1 VLTCGIEECGDT
13 PNPVIHT
20 HVSSRDVAATQVVD
34 YAAHALASG
43 LEPMSVDIP
52 YPEDFSAELR
62 RVVLGG
68 VTIAH
73 GTGQDLRCL
82 HGKREISDTS
92 QRNYHLLINRE
103 SSWTL
108 RHRGDLLVRAND
120 AAIVDSALPY
130 EFTFPPFN
138 DTHIQLSESWMHQWL
153 PDPGVLTG
161 RAILRDS
168 AWGAALCSFV
178 RMLTPAFLVQA
189 PLPPQLILDH
199 VGALLSILAHD
210 MRVQPDVVPRMDRL
224 LREHILD
231 TVRQRCT
238 ESGITAT
245 DIASTLKIST
255 RTLHRHLA
263 AFHQT
268 FGGVLIDARADVA
281 TRMLESAAFRRL
293 TIAEISR
300 RSGFGDPSHFARV
313 VNSRSGRTP
322 LQIRRNFGTS

>member
-52 YPEDFSAELR
+52 YPEDF
-62 RVVLGG
+62 
-68 VTIAH
+68 
-73 GTGQDLRCL
+73 
-82 HGKREISDTS
+82 
-92 QRNYHLLINRE
+92 
-103 SSWTL
+103 
-108 RHRGDLLVRAND
+108 
-120 AAIVDSALPY
+120 IVDSALPY

-153 PDPGVLTG
+153 RDPGVLT
-161 RAILRDS
+161 RRPILRDS

-210 MRVQPDVVPRMDRL
+210 MRVQPDVVPRSPG
-224 LREHILD
+224 LRP
-231 TVRQRCT
+231 Q
-238 ESGITAT
+238 
-245 DIASTLKIST
+245 
-255 RTLHRHLA
+255 TLHRH
-263 AFHQT
+263 
-268 FGGVLIDARADVA
+268 
-281 TRMLESAAFRRL
+281 
-293 TIAEISR
+293 
-300 RSGFGDPSHFARV
+300 
-313 VNSRSGRTP
+313 
-322 LQIRRNFGTS
+322 